1 MQATKDKV
9 VSIDYTLTDDDGN
22 MIDTSQGRGPLAYL
36 HGAGNI
42 IPGLET
48 AIEGK
53 SPGDSF
59 TVTVAAADAYGE
71 RDPEL
76 VQPVPRDRFPG
87 DADIEV
93 GSQFQAHTPE
103 GTRTITVVDV
113 RDDEVVIDANHPLAG
128 KPLTFNIQVVNV
140 RDADPAEL
148 QHGHP
153 HGPGG
158 HHH

>member
-9 VSIDYTLTDDDGN
+9 VSIDYTLTDNDGN
-22 MIDTSQGRGPLAYL
+22 TIDTSTGRGPLAYL

-93 GSQFQAHTPE
+93 GAQFQAHTPE